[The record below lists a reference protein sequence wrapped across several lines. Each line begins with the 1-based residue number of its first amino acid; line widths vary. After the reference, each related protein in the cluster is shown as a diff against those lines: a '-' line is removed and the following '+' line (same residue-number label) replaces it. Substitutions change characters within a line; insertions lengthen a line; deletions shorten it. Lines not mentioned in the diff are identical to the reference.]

1 MPCEYSVGS
10 YILEGV
16 NSFVDLGVVLD
27 QRLRFHLHIDSIINK
42 ALSILG
48 FIKRWSKEFDDPYIT
63 KILFISLVRPSLE
76 YACVVWSPYYNVYI
90 DRIES
95 IQKKFLL
102 FALRGLGW
110 NQSESLP
117 PYENRLKLI
126 DLPTLERRRYMLR
139 SIFIIKLI
147 NGQVDSTFLLSKIRF
162 NIPSRAT
169 RNFRPLKLSI
179 SRSNYDYYNPVRTLC
194 LLYNDLFIHLPFFEP
209 LNKVKKY
216 IINEFTHAMVASSYT
231 SIR

>member
-1 MPCEYSVGS
+1 M
-10 YILEGV
+10 
-16 NSFVDLGVVLD
+16 
-27 QRLRFHLHIDSIINK
+27 
-42 ALSILG
+42 G